1 MTLPKAEDILKESI
15 GPIRYE
21 ASGSVSKT
29 QLIHAMKEYT
39 RQVLDSLGV
48 EIYIPIEVSKER
60 PENGHYF
67 TIHPNIHSG
76 IIEGAAEYHDGD
88 FYLPEDGG
96 YPSEDKKTTHW
107 LKKQS
112 ILKIKDEL

>member
-1 MTLPKAEDILKESI
+1 MIPKAEDILKK
-15 GPIRYE
+15 
-21 ASGSVSKT
+21 SGLGVSKLHSSNGT
-29 QLIHAMKEYT
+29 VTTIDVMKEYA
-39 RQVLDSLGV
+39 RQVLDSLGSEV
-48 EIYIPIEVSKER
+48 YIPVELSKER

-76 IIEGAAEYHDGD
+76 TIEGAAEYHDGD

-112 ILKIKDEL
+112 ILKIKNEL